1 MCCLHPAYEWVFQSK
16 QHWIWMWES
25 PWLPPHF
32 MLSSIS
38 FLQDVKEWIECFFT
52 NFSCLSRVLLPL
64 SSLYLTHWPMSS
76 EYAIC
81 SLSKIDFSEPFSTR
95 PSPLSPSPPASN
107 GFLKLNKMCIERGYR
122 LETKSPLDV
131 EVRYRPHFYSANTVN
146 LAPLERVR
154 EGWYC

>member
-1 MCCLHPAYEWVFQSK
+1 MSESFSQNNIGFGCGNRLDCHLISCWAPYPFCR
-16 QHWIWMWES
+16 MWKNE
-25 PWLPPHF
+25 LNA
-32 MLSSIS
+32 
-38 FLQDVKEWIECFFT
+38 FFA

-64 SSLYLTHWPMSS
+64 PSLYLTHWPLSS

-95 PSPLSPSPPASN
+95 PPLSPSPPASN
-107 GFLKLNKMCIERGYR
+107 GFLKQNKMCIERGDR